1 MAQTQEAPP
10 ATGAAQDWRSE
21 YAYTAGVQAF
31 IYGFPY
37 IYNAKLRHDWVTQAR
52 DPAVV
57 PYAAVNQFWHAA
69 RLIDAT
75 YRDGGCP
82 NNDAL
87 YSLAWLDLR
96 EGPVILSHPD
106 MADRYFTFELTG
118 FTPWL
123 RLPTD
128 AGTTLPRAGQP
139 GHGRTAYLRRQPAR
153 IVDGR
158 MEGGYTGA
166 FELICGQC
174 GDHPYLDYSQIPPRL
189 QQIRGPYT
197 KERAW
202 PRMRTT
208 SGSEPAADGHRTRGA
223 SPARPGQEPAR
234 AGAGGWPASLEP
246 SPRVG
251 GADMTDQPNQE
262 LPPAT
267 RRRLIIAAVLR
278 GLVVTTV
285 LVVLYY
291 LMPLDQ
297 PWDTGTAVRLVIG
310 LLVFAGITVWQV
322 KAVAGSRYPGLRAAE
337 ALGLIIPLYLLLF
350 ASTYFL
356 MERASAANFTQS
368 LSRTDALYFSVTVF
382 TTVGFG
388 DIAAKSETARVV
400 LIVQMLADLAL
411 LGAGARVLLGA
422 VRRGQQRRS
431 GTDDGD
437 GPAST

>member
-1 MAQTQEAPP
+1 MSPP
-10 ATGAAQDWRSE
+10 DWKAG
-21 YAYTAGVQAF
+21 YACTAGMQAF

-37 IYNAKLRHDWVTQAR
+37 ARNARLGHDWVTRAR
-52 DPAVV
+52 DPAVI
-57 PYAAVNQFWHAA
+57 PYAAVDHFWHAA
-69 RLIDAT
+69 WVVDAT

-82 NNDAL
+82 DNDTL
-87 YSLAWLDLR
+87 YSLAWLDLGG
-96 EGPVILSHPD
+96 GPVILSHPD
-106 MADRYFTFELTG
+106 MAGRYFTFELTG

-123 RLPTD
+123 RLPAD

-158 MEGGYTGA
+158 TEGGYTGA

-174 GDHPYLDYSQIPPRL
+174 GDHPYLDYSQIPRGCSRSAGRTPW
-189 QQIRGPYT
+189 RGPSRVC
-197 KERAW
+197 EPPRA
-202 PRMRTT
+202 RNRRLTGT
-208 SGSEPAADGHRTRGA
+208 GHAAQ
-223 SPARPGQEPAR
+223 ARPAQGRSRQGQGLAAGLPALN
-234 AGAGGWPASLEP
+234 PHHASE
-246 SPRVG
+246 

-356 MERASAANFTQS
+356 MERASAANFTES

-431 GTDDGD
+431 GDGD